1 MRRTPWMQTPPLL
14 AVLGGLTCGL
24 GCDETTPTVEPPPVA
39 RDARTLADQSIIDAQ
54 APSVDAAQVT
64 ADAEI
69 AADAT
74 AAPDAAADAATL
86 PVDATPN
93 DAAPRDAAVAVADA
107 AARDAGP
114 MDEEAFVRF
123 AVLGDVGK
131 GNTGQHAV
139 ARALA
144 DVCTERGGCDHAL
157 LLGDNIYDTGVD
169 DADDP
174 QWQEKFEAPY
184 AVVDFP
190 FYATLGNH
198 DYGAPEILQDFAGG
212 LGIDARRGQA
222 QLDYAARSDKF
233 NMPDV
238 FYRFEV
244 GPVEFVSLNTASMF
258 WRDLPFIEQLAGFD
272 MVNARQEETLPRW
285 AAESTAPWRVAFAH
299 HPYLSNGR
307 HGNAGSYDFVFIEG
321 LIGSGT
327 GVRDFYDDLVI
338 GEFDLVFA
346 GHDHSQQDLGRVDG
360 SNLVVSGAG
369 ASTTDIVDDRNDF
382 NWQSEQRG
390 FVIVEASPRELTMYF
405 YDVAEDAEAEMP
417 WRLAH
422 SRTIRP

>member
-1 MRRTPWMQTPPLL
+1 MRQILVTFLL
-14 AVLGGLTCGL
+14 FGW
-24 GCDETTPTVEPPPVA
+24 GCDDATPTVEPAAQP
-39 RDARTLADQSIIDAQ
+39 RDARTLIDQRVVDAQ
-54 APSVDAAQVT
+54 APT
-64 ADAEI
+64 ADASRAVDAI
-69 AADAT
+69 A
-74 AAPDAAADAATL
+74 PADAAT
-86 PVDATPN
+86 VQ
-93 DAAPRDAAVAVADA
+93 DAAVDAQLVADA
-107 AARDAGP
+107 ARPDAAPTVDQGTVDSTPPDSGP
-114 MDEEAFVRF
+114 MDEEPSVRF

-131 GNTGQHAV
+131 GNAGQYAV
-139 ARALA
+139 AAALA
-144 DVCTERGGCDHAL
+144 EVCTERGGCAHAL

-222 QLDYAARSDKF
+222 QLDYAAASDKF

-244 GPVEFVSLNTASMF
+244 GPVEFVALNTASMF

-272 MVNARQEETLPRW
+272 MVNARQEDTLPRW
-285 AAESTAPWRVAFAH
+285 AAESTAPWRIAFAH

-327 GVRDFYDDLVI
+327 GVRDFYDDFVV
-338 GEFDLVFA
+338 GEFDLVFS
-346 GHDHSQQDLGRVDG
+346 GHDHSQQDLGRVEG
-360 SNLVVSGAG
+360 TNFVVSGAG
-369 ASTTDIVDDRNDF
+369 ASTTDIVEDRNDF
-382 NWQSEQRG
+382 NWQSNERG
-390 FVIVEASPRELTMYF
+390 FIIVEASTRELTMHF
-405 YDVAEDAEAEMP
+405 YDVAEDADAEMP